1 MLTPI
6 MEWKSIRKFLPQI
19 VPEEKILSVL
29 QAARRAPSWKNIQPW
44 RFIAITQEADK
55 LELASAFSMGG
66 LIKKAPVS
74 IICIGRLDAWERT
87 HQRERLGELL
97 ANNGVKMADEE
108 IDKNFL
114 DHDIAKA
121 LAAKSTSLM
130 ARTFENMGIAYGFM
144 ILEAMNQGL
153 GACIVGEIDNELSG
167 VNNKQYHKIKTYFG
181 LTSSEIITA
190 AIILGYPAKDAPVS
204 PRKIDQDIFSLR

>member
-6 MEWKSIRKFLPQI
+6 MEWKSIRKFSSQM
-19 VPEEKILSVL
+19 VPEDKILSVL

-44 RFIAITQEADK
+44 RFIAITKEADK

-74 IICIGRLDAWERT
+74 IICIGRLDAWERA

-97 ANNGVKMADEE
+97 TNSGVQMTDAD
-108 IDKNFL
+108 IDKHFL

-167 VNNKQYHKIKTYFG
+167 VNNEQYHKIKTYFG

>member
-6 MEWKSIRKFLPQI
+6 VEWKSIRKFSPQI
-19 VPEEKILSVL
+19 VPEVKIISVL

-44 RFIAITQEADK
+44 RFIAITKEADK

-74 IICIGRLDAWERT
+74 IICIGRLDAWERD

-97 ANNGVKMADEE
+97 ANNGVQMAGED

-167 VNNKQYHKIKTYFG
+167 VNNEQYHKIKTYFG
-181 LTSSEIITA
+181 LTSSEVITA
-190 AIILGYPAKDAPVS
+190 AIILGYPAKEAPVS